1 MGLRGPA
8 PKPVE
13 LKVLE
18 GNRGNRPLDLSTVF
32 RPEVG
37 LPDAPSWLSREGRKA
52 WKRLSEELLRYNLI
66 SRVDRDAF
74 ATLCQTIGR
83 LEQVE
88 LAIRARQKLAE
99 DKARESGDKCDPIAA
114 LLGKTPNGLEVQGAV
129 YQILNREQDKL
140 WRMLDS
146 FGLKPDARAA
156 VSTAIRA
163 QLQLFPNDKPDGGDG
178 DKPAPPAGGGFSAF
192 K

>member
-1 MGLRGPA
+1 M
-8 PKPVE
+8 
-13 LKVLE
+13 LE

-37 LPDAPSWLSREGRKA
+37 LPDPPRWLSREGRKA
-52 WKRLSEELLRYNLI
+52 WKRLSEELLRYNLL

-88 LAIRARQKLAE
+88 MAIAARQKLAE
-99 DKARESGDKCDPIAA
+99 DEARQAGGKPDPIAA
-114 LLGKTPNGLEVQGAV
+114 LLGTTPNGLEVQGAV

-163 QLQLFPNDKPDGGDG
+163 QLQLFPNDKPDAGDG
-178 DKPAPPAGGGFSAF
+178 DKTPPAPQGGFAAF